1 MQQLRVLQLRNKTNI
16 HIVASKGHS
25 INLALLELKLTNI
38 MIADTIVSLLTKNP
52 IKRMHSQQYGTKKL
66 IR

>member
-1 MQQLRVLQLRNKTNI
+1 MNI
-16 HIVASKGHS
+16 HIVASKAHS

-38 MIADTIVSLLTKNP
+38 TMADTIGSQLIKNP
-52 IKRMHSQQYGTKKL
+52 IKRRHNQQYGIKKL